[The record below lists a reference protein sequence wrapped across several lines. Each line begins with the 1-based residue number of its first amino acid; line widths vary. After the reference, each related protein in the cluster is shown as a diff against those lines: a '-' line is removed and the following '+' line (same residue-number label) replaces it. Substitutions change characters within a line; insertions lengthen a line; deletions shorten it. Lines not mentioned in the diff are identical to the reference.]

1 MQAKVVNRDGAKI
14 LVVEVPMHDPI
25 LSQTGK
31 AFVVASSHGFVP
43 TAVVVEGK
51 PVAISLNATIR
62 K

>member
-1 MQAKVVNRDGAKI
+1 MVAKTIVKDGVKY
-14 LVVEVPMHDPI
+14 LVLEVALHEPV
-25 LSQTGK
+25 LSSTGK

-43 TAVVVEGK
+43 TSVIVDGK